1 MTPRSAA
8 LSIALLVTLSGTRA
22 AAQERF
28 EAAIGLWIPRAD
40 IIISS
45 DGPGAPGTPIDLRQ
59 EAGLTDSHFPVVS
72 GAWRVAPRHRIRIE
86 YVPISYES
94 SATLSRD
101 VNFTGAAFPKGT
113 AVNSTLDW
121 KSYAAG
127 YEYEFVLRRR
137 WSAGILVAARQTDI
151 QERLSSASVTQ
162 VRRTRVPVPLVG
174 GSLHLNPADRVSLA
188 FECTGFKVPNSA
200 DRHYGGHYLDAE
212 VRGTFDVMPGPAR
225 AGHYTAGV
233 QAGYRVVDIF
243 HLGESDSATM
253 TVKGVYVGVVV
264 RR

>member
-1 MTPRSAA
+1 
-8 LSIALLVTLSGTRA
+8 LLVTLFAARA
-22 AAQERF
+22 SAQERF
-28 EAAIGLWIPRAD
+28 EAAVGLWIPRAD

-59 EAGLTDSHFPVVS
+59 DAGLTDSHFPVVS
-72 GAWRVAPRHRIRIE
+72 GAWRVAARHRIRFE
-86 YVPISYES
+86 FVPISYES
-94 SATLSRD
+94 SATLSHD
-101 VNFTGAAFPKGT
+101 VNFTGAAFPRDT
-113 AVNSTLDW
+113 AVHSTLDW

-127 YEYEFVLRRR
+127 YEYDFVLRRR

-151 QERLSSASVTQ
+151 EERLSSASVTQ
-162 VRRTRVPVPLVG
+162 VRRTRVPVPLAG
-174 GSLHLNPADRVSLA
+174 GSLRVNPVNRLSLA
-188 FECTGFKVPNSA
+188 FECAGFKVPNSA

-212 VRGTFDVMPGPAR
+212 ARGTFDVA
-225 AGHYTAGV
+225 AGVGV

-253 TVKGVYVGVVV
+253 TVKGLYVGVVV